1 VAIRSRTLAIVAAAS
16 ACLVL
21 AACGS
26 QVPPSKFINAQA
38 ALGGYQNANNNG
50 GTGANPTAGPGAAT
64 GTAAN
69 GTGGLSGTGGTG
81 GTGSGGTGGTGG
93 SGGSGGSGGNAAA
106 GITAGSCAGFKNTT
120 GITSSTIN
128 LANVADVSGPVSGLF
143 QGVQQA
149 MKAFIVY
156 FNSTTS
162 ICGRKLS
169 LESLDSQTSSTG
181 DQQAATTACGNAF
194 AAVGSMGAFDDGGAA
209 TVTQCGM
216 PDLRTASTEVARAN
230 SPVVYG
236 VQSLNPNY
244 EPTAPPDY
252 YKKAFPGAAAK
263 AAFLYLDAGASSLN
277 AQREIAGWRARGFTF
292 SNSDIIGI
300 GVTTLNYTTYA
311 AKLKADGVK
320 YVQFVGA
327 YQYAVKLAQA
337 MQQQDFHPVFVLD
350 PVAYDPGYIA
360 SGGSAVEGTHI
371 WINSRIFEEAGSIPE
386 MQNYITWL
394 NRVVPGAKPN
404 YFGMFA
410 WSAGRLF
417 TQKAIE
423 LGGKLTRQSLLAALS
438 TVDNWTGLGM
448 FGPQHVGRRVTGSC
462 YGFITLK
469 SGKWVR
475 EGPAPFTCGSIVK
488 VG

>member
-1 VAIRSRTLAIVAAAS
+1 VAIRKRPLAVVVAAI

-26 QVPPSKFINAQA
+26 QVPPSKYFAAQA
-38 ALGGYQNANNNG
+38 GLAGYNNGNGNNNNGNGSGNG
-50 GTGANPTAGPGAAT
+50 GTGTAAPGA
-64 GTAAN
+64 
-69 GTGGLSGTGGTG
+69 TGGTAT
-81 GTGSGGTGGTGG
+81 TGAGSLGGTGGTGG
-93 SGGSGGSGGNAAA
+93 GSGGGGGGSSGGGAAA

-120 GITSSTIN
+120 GISNSTIT
-128 LANVADVSGPVSGLF
+128 LANVADVSGPVPGLF

-149 MKAFIVY
+149 MKAFMVY
-156 FNSTTS
+156 FNSTSS

-169 LESLDSQTSSTG
+169 LESLDSQTSSSG

-194 AAVGSMGAFDDGGAA
+194 AMVGSMGAFDDGGAA
-209 TVTQCGM
+209 TVTNCGI
-216 PDLRTASTEVARAN
+216 PDLRTASTETQRAS

-244 EPTAPPDY
+244 EPTSPPDY
-252 YKKAFPGAAAK
+252 YKGAFPGVADK

-292 SNSDIIGI
+292 NSSDIIGI
-300 GVTTLNYTTYA
+300 AVTTLNYTTYA
-311 AKLKADGVK
+311 AKLKSDGVK

-327 YQYAVKLAQA
+327 YQYAIKLAQA
-337 MQQQDFHPVFVLD
+337 MQQQDFHPLFVLD

-360 SGGSAVEGTHI
+360 AGGSAVEGTHI
-371 WINSRIFEEAGSIPE
+371 WINSRIFEQAGSIPE

-448 FGPQHVGRRVTGSC
+448 FGPQHVGKRLTGSC

-469 SGKWVR
+469 GGQWVR
-475 EGPAPFTCGSIVK
+475 EGPAPFSCGSTVK